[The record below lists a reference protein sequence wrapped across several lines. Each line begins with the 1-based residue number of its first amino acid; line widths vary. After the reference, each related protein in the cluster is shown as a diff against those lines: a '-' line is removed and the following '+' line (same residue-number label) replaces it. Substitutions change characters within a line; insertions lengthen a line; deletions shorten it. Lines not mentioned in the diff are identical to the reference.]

1 MRKGSTTSSSTLVA
15 NDLRIFCQQTSWDL
29 MASVSLV
36 SVSMLNNNNN
46 SSRSNLP
53 TLKEWKKNPSLSGSL
68 PK

>member
-1 MRKGSTTSSSTLVA
+1 MKKDSTTSSSTLVA

-36 SVSMLNNNNN
+36 SVSILNNN
-46 SSRSNLP
+46 SSSNLP